1 MANLEWFYIQQ
12 WQRKQYEKLQE
23 HRTVQVEWET
33 DGEDID
39 IPTTIK
45 IPKEIPLTNLAIC
58 SWLSEEYGWLV
69 ISWQVANTL
78 LEVK

>member
-23 HRTVQVEWET
+23 HRTVLVDWET
-33 DGEDID
+33 DGEDVD
-39 IPTTIK
+39 VPSVVR
-45 IPKEIPLTNLAIC
+45 IPKGVALTNLGIC

-69 ISWQVANTL
+69 ADWKVDKNA
-78 LEVK
+78 LES